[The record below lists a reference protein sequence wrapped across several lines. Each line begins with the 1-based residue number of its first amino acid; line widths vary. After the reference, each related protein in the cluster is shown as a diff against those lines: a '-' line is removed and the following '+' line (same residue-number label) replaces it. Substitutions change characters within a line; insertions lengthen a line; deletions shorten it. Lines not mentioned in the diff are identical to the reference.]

1 MRGNHYV
8 MLELRKKS
16 RGKDIGSDEEIH
28 AVGEP
33 MTRAAVGVEV
43 GTGSGQVG
51 EAITVLDRS

>member
-1 MRGNHYV
+1 MS
-8 MLELRKKS
+8 ELRKKS

-33 MTRAAVGVEV
+33 MARAAVGVKV

-51 EAITVLDRS
+51 EAITVLGQS